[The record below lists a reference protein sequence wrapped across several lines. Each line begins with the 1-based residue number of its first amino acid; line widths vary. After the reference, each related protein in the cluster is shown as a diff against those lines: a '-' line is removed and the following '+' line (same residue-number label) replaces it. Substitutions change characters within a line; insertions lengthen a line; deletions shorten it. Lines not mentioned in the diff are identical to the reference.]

1 MTALL
6 VRGIG
11 VHHAG
16 LLQLLKEIVE
26 ILFSDGYLKVVF
38 ATSTFAI
45 GLNLPA
51 RCVVFTQMRSI
62 NIENISILSRSM
74 KGGIGPAYLAG
85 FDLGFKND
93 YQYFVQMDADL
104 SHMPEQLEKLLAVA
118 SSKSLVIGTRWM
130 PGGSVVNW
138 PFHRRLI
145 SKLGTKY
152 ASFVLNL
159 RYKDLTSGYRV
170 VPRQLLEIF
179 NLNSI
184 ETKGYGFQIE
194 IVLKAHDA
202 GFEIKQVPIT
212 FIERENGRSKMGTK
226 IVWEAWFKVSIW
238 GFKRMTSRR

>member
-1 MTALL
+1 MVNVL
-6 VRGIG
+6 
-11 VHHAG
+11 
-16 LLQLLKEIVE
+16 
-26 ILFSDGYLKVVF
+26 
-38 ATSTFAI
+38 AI
-45 GLNLPA
+45 IPTYNE
-51 RCVVFTQMRSI
+51 S
-62 NIENISILSRSM
+62 ENISALLSRLDEVRKVLISSY
-74 KGGIGPAYLAG
+74 KIDILIVDDNSPDKTVDIAKSSQIQNLSVLSRVKKSGLGPAYLAG
-85 FDLGFKND
+85 FNIGLKGD
-93 YQYFVQMDADL
+93 YQFFVQMDADL

-138 PFHRRLI
+138 PFHRRFI

-170 VPRQLLEIF
+170 VPRQLLEII

-194 IVLKAHDA
+194 VALKAHDA

-212 FIERENGRSKMGTK
+212 FTERENGRSKMGAK

-238 GFKRMTSRR
+238 GFKRITSYR

>member
-1 MTALL
+1 MVNVLVIIPSYNESESIIALL
-6 VRGIG
+6 SRLDRVRNELSSRYKIDI
-11 VHHAG
+11 
-16 LLQLLKEIVE
+16 LIVDDN
-26 ILFSDGYLKVVF
+26 SPDKTVD
-38 ATSTFAI
+38 T
-45 GLNLPA
+45 A
-51 RCVVFTQMRSI
+51 RSV
-62 NIENISILSRSM
+62 NIENLSILSRSM

-85 FDLGFKND
+85 FDLGLKND
-93 YQYFVQMDADL
+93 YQFFVQMDADL
-104 SHMPEQLEKLLAVA
+104 SHMPEQLENLLAAA

-170 VPRQLLEIF
+170 VPRKLLEIL

-184 ETKGYGFQIE
+184 ESKGYGFQIE
-194 IVLKAHDA
+194 VALKAHDA

-212 FIERENGRSKMGTK
+212 FIERENGRSKMGAK

-238 GFKRMTSRR
+238 GFKRIASRR

>member
-1 MTALL
+1 
-6 VRGIG
+6 
-11 VHHAG
+11 
-16 LLQLLKEIVE
+16 
-26 ILFSDGYLKVVF
+26 
-38 ATSTFAI
+38 
-45 GLNLPA
+45 
-51 RCVVFTQMRSI
+51 
-62 NIENISILSRSM
+62 
-74 KGGIGPAYLAG
+74 LAG
-85 FDLGFKND
+85 FNLGLKND

-138 PFHRRLI
+138 PFHRRFI

-170 VPRQLLEIF
+170 VPRQLLEIL

-194 IVLKAHDA
+194 VALKAHDA

-212 FIERENGRSKMGTK
+212 FIERENGRSKMGAK

-238 GFKRMTSRR
+238 GFKRITSRR

>member
-1 MTALL
+1 MVNVLVIIPTYNESENITTLLSRLDRVRNELSSRYKIDILIVDDNSPDKTVDTA
-6 VRGIG
+6 
-11 VHHAG
+11 
-16 LLQLLKEIVE
+16 
-26 ILFSDGYLKVVF
+26 
-38 ATSTFAI
+38 
-45 GLNLPA
+45 
-51 RCVVFTQMRSI
+51 RSV
-62 NIENISILSRSM
+62 NIENLSMLSRSM

-85 FDLGFKND
+85 FNIGLKGD
-93 YQYFVQMDADL
+93 YQFFVQIDADL

-170 VPRQLLEIF
+170 VPRQLLEKIH
-179 NLNSI
+179 LNSI

-194 IVLKAHDA
+194 VALKAHDA

-212 FIERENGRSKMGTK
+212 FIERENGRSKMGAK
-226 IVWEAWFKVSIW
+226 IVWEAWFKVNIW
-238 GFKRMTSRR
+238 GFKRITSRR

>member
-1 MTALL
+1 MVKVLAIIPTYNESENIQALL
-6 VRGIG
+6 SRLDEVRKKLGSSFTIDILI
-11 VHHAG
+11 VDDNSPDKTADIASSLKIADLSVLNRVEKSG
-16 LLQLLKEIVE
+16 L
-26 ILFSDGYLKVVF
+26 
-38 ATSTFAI
+38 
-45 GLNLPA
+45 
-51 RCVVFTQMRSI
+51 
-62 NIENISILSRSM
+62 
-74 KGGIGPAYLAG
+74 GPAYLAG
-85 FDLGFKND
+85 FILGLKSD

-104 SHMPEQLEKLLAVA
+104 SHMPEQLEMLLAAA
-118 SSKSLVIGTRWM
+118 SSKNIVIGTRWM

-170 VPRQLLEIF
+170 VPRQLLEII

-194 IVLKAHDA
+194 VVLKAHDA

-212 FIERENGRSKMGTK
+212 FIERENGRSKMGAK
-226 IVWEAWFKVSIW
+226 IIWEAWFKVSIW
-238 GFKRMTSRR
+238 GFKRVIGRR

>member
-1 MTALL
+1 
-6 VRGIG
+6 
-11 VHHAG
+11 
-16 LLQLLKEIVE
+16 
-26 ILFSDGYLKVVF
+26 
-38 ATSTFAI
+38 
-45 GLNLPA
+45 
-51 RCVVFTQMRSI
+51 
-62 NIENISILSRSM
+62 M

-85 FDLGFKND
+85 FDLGLKND

-138 PFHRRLI
+138 PFHRRFI
-145 SKLGTKY
+145 SKFGTKY

-170 VPRQLLEIF
+170 VPRQLLEII

-194 IVLKAHDA
+194 VALKAHDA

-212 FIERENGRSKMGTK
+212 FIERENGRSKMGAK

-238 GFKRMTSRR
+238 GFKRITSRR

>member
-1 MTALL
+1 MINVLIIIPTFNESENITALL
-6 VRGIG
+6 TR
-11 VHHAG
+11 
-16 LLQLLKEIVE
+16 LNEIRDKLSSRYKID
-26 ILFSDGYLKVVF
+26 ILIVDDNSPDK
-38 ATSTFAI
+38 TTDS
-45 GLNLPA
+45 A
-51 RCVVFTQMRSI
+51 RSV
-62 NIENISILSRSM
+62 NIKNISILSRSI

-85 FDLGFKND
+85 FDLGLKND

-104 SHMPEQLEKLLAVA
+104 SHMPEQLAKLLAVA

-138 PFHRRLI
+138 PLHRRFI

-170 VPRQLLEIF
+170 VPRQLLEII

-194 IVLKAHDA
+194 VALKAHDA

-212 FIERENGRSKMGTK
+212 FIERENGKSKMGAK

-238 GFKRMTSRR
+238 GFKRMISRR

>member
-1 MTALL
+1 MINVLVIIPTYNESENIIALLSRLNKIRNKLSIRYKIDILIVDDNSPDKTVNTALS
-6 VRGIG
+6 V
-11 VHHAG
+11 
-16 LLQLLKEIVE
+16 
-26 ILFSDGYLKVVF
+26 
-38 ATSTFAI
+38 
-45 GLNLPA
+45 
-51 RCVVFTQMRSI
+51 
-62 NIENISILSRSM
+62 NIENLSILSRSI

-85 FDLGFKND
+85 FDLGLKND
-93 YQYFVQMDADL
+93 YQYFIQMDADL
-104 SHMPEQLEKLLAVA
+104 SHKPEQLEKLLAVA

-138 PFHRRLI
+138 PFHRRFI

-170 VPRQLLEIF
+170 VPRQLLEIL

-194 IVLKAHDA
+194 VALKAHDA

-212 FIERENGRSKMGTK
+212 FIERENGRSKMGAK

-238 GFKRMTSRR
+238 GFKRITSRR